1 MLEKLYSFQN
11 RIKKSHNVKY
21 RRSLYHEIDFDDKM
35 IAILGARGIGKT
47 TLLFQYLQELEQ
59 NGKKALYISMDY
71 PFLVGV
77 DLIEIVEEFVE
88 SGGEYLLLDEIHR
101 YNDFSESI
109 KDIIK
114 QVEELDMNMVRKEL
128 EKQQSEGNV

>member
-1 MLEKLYSFQN
+1 
-11 RIKKSHNVKY
+11 
-21 RRSLYHEIDFDDKM
+21 
-35 IAILGARGIGKT
+35 
-47 TLLFQYLQELEQ
+47 
-59 NGKKALYISMDY
+59 MDY